1 MLFENTLL
9 VAVTGPNYTKTFFTS
24 NIFFIASSMVYDT
37 FLQKYVIY
45 CYSLYLIKCFLQMS
59 YLDIKLAKDVI
70 KLSLLEKTTAIYM
83 SL

>member
-1 MLFENTLL
+1 
-9 VAVTGPNYTKTFFTS
+9 
-24 NIFFIASSMVYDT
+24 MVYDT

-83 SL
+83 SS